1 MTTES
6 RTGWAASIVVHGIL
20 LLLFFFISI
29 PEIIQNQDF
38 IVVTWGTPVS
48 GVTSTEASPDASEP
62 SPAPRATTVV
72 AKKEVRTAKK
82 PSQPVI
88 LPERRMA
95 DLSPEKLPVQKA
107 EKLETPQ
114 QGAPQRNVQEGKLGE
129 REGTTGR
136 GVGERERS
144 DPATVPGT
152 SSGITP
158 GSGGV
163 GEGTEKGVAF
173 SIQWTQGGTRR
184 KISGDLPK
192 YPSGVNVE
200 AQIKILAVVMPD
212 GSVRSAQP
220 AQKAN
225 TKLEDAAMK
234 EVRLWKF
241 EPLRSSQPQR
251 EQSCTVTFLF
261 TLK

>member
-1 MTTES
+1 M
-6 RTGWAASIVVHGIL
+6 GWAVSLAVHGIL

-29 PEIIQNQDF
+29 PEIMRNQDF
-38 IVVTWGTPVS
+38 IEVTWGATVS
-48 GVTSTEASPDASEP
+48 GVTTTMPGPDAAESSLAP
-62 SPAPRATTVV
+62 PAATVV
-72 AKKEVRTAKK
+72 TRKEVRSAKK

-88 LPERRMA
+88 LPERRMT
-95 DLSPEKLPVQKA
+95 DLSPESLPIKRA

-114 QGAPQRNVQEGKLGE
+114 QGAIQKSFPEGRMGE
-129 REGTTGR
+129 REGSTGR
-136 GVGERERS
+136 SIGEREGS
-144 DPATVPGT
+144 NPSTVSGT
-152 SSGITP
+152 SAGITP
-158 GSGGV
+158 GSGGI
-163 GEGTEKGVAF
+163 GEGMGKGVAF

-192 YPSGVNVE
+192 YPTGVNVE
-200 AQIKILAVVMPD
+200 AQIKILAVVLPD
-212 GSVRSAQP
+212 GSIRSTQP

-225 TKLEDAAMK
+225 TKLEETAMK

-251 EQSCTVTFLF
+251 DQSCIVTFLF

>member
-6 RTGWAASIVVHGIL
+6 RMGWAASLVVHGIL

-38 IVVTWGTPVS
+38 IEVTWGAPSSTL
-48 GVTSTEASPDASEP
+48 TSSEPNPAPAEPSSASPSAV
-62 SPAPRATTVV
+62 VV
-72 AKKEVRTAKK
+72 AKKEPRTVKK

-95 DLSPEKLPVQKA
+95 DLSQERLPAQKA
-107 EKLETPQ
+107 EKLETLQ
-114 QGAPQRNVQEGKLGE
+114 QGRPEPRVEEGKLGE
-129 REGTTGR
+129 REGTSGR
-136 GVGERERS
+136 SIGERERA
-144 DPATVPGT
+144 DPSTVPG
-152 SSGITP
+152 SSTGLTP
-158 GSGGV
+158 GSGGLGQGV
-163 GEGTEKGVAF
+163 EKGVAF

-192 YPSGVNVE
+192 YPAGVNVE
-200 AQIKILAVVMPD
+200 AQIKLLAVVLPD

-225 TKLEDAAMK
+225 TKLEDAAIK
-234 EVRLWKF
+234 DVRFWKF
-241 EPLRSSQPQR
+241 EPLRQSQPQR
-251 EQSCTVTFLF
+251 EQSCIVTFLF